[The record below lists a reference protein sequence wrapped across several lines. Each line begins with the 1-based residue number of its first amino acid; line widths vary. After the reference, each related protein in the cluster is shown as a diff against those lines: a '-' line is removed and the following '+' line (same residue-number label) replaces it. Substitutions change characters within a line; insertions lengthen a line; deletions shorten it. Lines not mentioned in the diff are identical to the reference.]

1 MSSQQGAQTLLTA
14 EGENSETSFEK
25 DILEDFDQLVT
36 NCTIMLFLNKQT
48 GKRANFKIVKIVINR

>member
-14 EGENSETSFEK
+14 EGGNSETSFEK

-36 NCTIMLFLNKQT
+36 NCTIMPF
-48 GKRANFKIVKIVINR
+48 

>member
-36 NCTIMLFLNKQT
+36 NCTIMLFLKKKKNKQT
-48 GKRANFKIVKIVINR
+48 GKRTKFY